1 MLTNMKKR
9 TALLLTLAVMGA
21 AVVSVPQTAGAAAS
35 VVPNAG
41 TAADVYEAPDNR
53 TLLKACPGDSAPAAG
68 FSDTT
73 STDVDC
79 IKTLGITQ
87 GTTATT
93 YEPNANIPRW
103 QMALF
108 IHRMFTPTG
117 VLAAG
122 LTPVPAFT
130 DTSGLSTEIQA
141 AITALASHGITLGT
155 SATTFGPNDN
165 VTREQMAMFLSR
177 FADIATNAAGTAI
190 ASSKATGEFN
200 YNDIASTTFEGMES
214 IIRLYNL
221 GATGETCLV
230 DGVALGDPTG
240 GCAST
245 FRPSED
251 ITRAEMATMLVG
263 VLNHT
268 NARPAG
274 ITIQTTTANA
284 TVGTVSTM
292 ISVRN
297 ADGSAQANTNVDEF
311 FQVHNDAAGVA
322 AQSPWTAILNT
333 CSANVT
339 GTGGSKCIIDAN
351 DVATDVRGNAPGT
364 NQTSAAFTT
373 SNWWVWTGDA
383 GEQYVNGTTDNVD
396 TYSITFGAAS
406 TLQNAVGITYSSDAG
421 AALVEDLNAMSGNV
435 TMTDGISTF
444 AGGSRT
450 FTATL
455 ATTTATATATPGYSL
470 KVVTR
475 TVTNGASGNTETAS
489 TQYVAFD
496 NKTASWTVTC
506 AADDSALTTTYQSV
520 MQQTVTFGGA
530 VDTDGLPTGAANPG
544 ATGGAGNS
552 ITYGTGVGGANSAGA
567 NSIFGV
573 SCNDT
578 ARAYTEAGT
587 GESLA
592 ISTNN
597 IGRTVAGTMMAITS
611 TAFDQYG
618 AGIAGVETEITR
630 RDSVN
635 GSYTAG
641 AALAARLTTGTGGTA
656 TLSAVVC
663 NGTTD
668 FTEWSVADAN
678 TGATNEM
685 DAIAATVA
693 NASTSAQGEGTT
705 VWCTA
710 ATTPDG
716 AYGAVASVRAAIAVT
731 YAANLADQ
739 DGGSTVWTI
748 PGFAAF
754 TSDATPTVAEIAAGL
769 NAMAGITGVTCA
781 ASSGTA
787 VATCT
792 WAANTGA
799 IWSSTPTVTS
809 SLTDADST
817 NATIG
822 GGGVV
827 VTNGVDGVTVMF
839 VEDNPEEDCLVGN
852 VKTTGDF
859 GAGGATGTQSSYT
872 KFCYDS
878 GDAFNLGTDGEI
890 ATVVPGASLAQFE
903 TEMASL
909 TNEAG
914 ATPMAISYRTGA
926 LTSGI
931 SAFQIG
937 T

>member
-21 AVVSVPQTAGAAAS
+21 TVAFVPQTAGAAAS

-79 IKTLGITQ
+79 LKTLGVTQ

-93 YEPNANIPRW
+93 YDPDGTIPRW

-117 VLAAG
+117 MLAAG
-122 LTPVPAFT
+122 TTAVPAFT

-141 AITALASHGITLGT
+141 AITALASHGITAGT
-155 SATTFGPNDN
+155 TATTFSPNDN

-177 FADIATNAAGTAI
+177 FADIAKDSAGAAI
-190 ASSKATGEFN
+190 ASTKATGKFN

-221 GATGETCLV
+221 GATGESCLT

-245 FRPSED
+245 YRPADD

-274 ITIQTTTANA
+274 ITIQSTTANTA
-284 TVGTVSTM
+284 VGTVSTL

-339 GTGGSKCIIDAN
+339 GTGGTKCTIDAN
-351 DVATDVRGNAPGT
+351 DKVTDVRGNVAGT
-364 NQTSAAFTT
+364 NQTSVAFST

-396 TYSITFGAAS
+396 TFSVSFGAAS
-406 TLQNAVGITYSSDAG
+406 TLQNAVSVAYTSDAG
-421 AALVEDLNAMSGNV
+421 FALVEDLNAMSGNV
-435 TMTDGISTF
+435 TMTDGIQTF

-455 ATTTATATATPGYSL
+455 GTTTATATATPGYSL

-506 AADDSALTTTYQSV
+506 AADDSAANTNYQSV
-520 MQQTVTFGGA
+520 MQMTVTFGGA

-567 NSIFGV
+567 NSIFGL

-587 GESLA
+587 GESLS
-592 ISTNN
+592 ISTTN
-597 IGRTVAGTMMAITS
+597 IARTTAGTMMAVTS
-611 TAFDQYG
+611 TAYDQYG

-630 RDSVN
+630 RDSVD
-635 GSYTAG
+635 GAYTAG

-678 TGATNEM
+678 TNATNEM
-685 DAIAATVA
+685 DAIGASVA
-693 NASTSAQGEGTT
+693 GASAVQGST

-710 ATTPDG
+710 AATDG
-716 AYGAVASVRAAIAVT
+716 AYGAVTSVRAAIAVT

-754 TSDATPTVAEIAAGL
+754 TSDSTPTVAEIATGL
-769 NAMAGITGVTCA
+769 NAMTGIDGVTCA

-809 SLTDADST
+809 SLTDANST
-817 NATIG
+817 DATIG
-822 GGGVV
+822 NNGVV

-839 VEDNPEEDCLVGN
+839 VEDAPGDDCLIGN
-852 VKTTGDF
+852 VITTGDF
-859 GAGGATGTQSSYT
+859 GAGGATGNQHSYT

-903 TEMASL
+903 TELASL

-914 ATPMAISYRTGA
+914 ATPMSISYRTGA
-926 LTSGI
+926 TTSGI
-931 SAFQIG
+931 SAFQLG